1 MDLSEEI
8 TLSKTTI
15 EIITGINAEIMG
27 INFFMNLI
35 VSNNKNRVNN

>member
-1 MDLSEEI
+1 LSEEI
-8 TLSKTTI
+8 TLSKKTN

-35 VSNNKNRVNN
+35 VRNNKNRVNN